1 MLSQAAA
8 LAAAEAGVKVATANI
23 KVQEAVVDRL
33 KALTAFERVVAPF
46 DGVVTV
52 RNVDVGDLVR
62 ADNGGTP
69 LLSMDQDSTL
79 RITVNVP
86 QNDAIGVKPGV
97 QAAITVPQMPGRR
110 FEGFVE
116 RSSVALNA
124 ASRTL
129 TTQVDVPNPDR
140 TLRAGSMPTS
150 PSRSPGPSPA

>member
-1 MLSQAAA
+1 M
-8 LAAAEAGVKVATANI
+8 
-23 KVQEAVVDRL
+23 
-33 KALTAFERVVAPF
+33 APF

-69 LLSMDQDSTL
+69 LLSMDQDSLL
-79 RITVNVP
+79 RITVNV
-86 QNDAIGVKPGV
+86 AAEGRRRG
-97 QAAITVPQMPGRR
+97 QAGCSGLITVPQMPGRR

-129 TTQVDVPNPDR
+129 TTQVDVPNADR
-140 TLRAGSMPTS
+140 ALRAGSTPT
-150 PSRSPGPSPA
+150 